1 MNRNRIDE
9 LEQDRE
15 WLRAEL
21 EKSGQPELPPSLSAE
36 ALFARMDKADAEGS
50 PTPQKENVIALRWK
64 RWGSLA
70 AVLVLAVGVTVLLRG
85 GVPGG
90 LSKDS
95 SELLFGAP
103 QTPSAAGE
111 AETACPE
118 ETLPDNAGDS
128 LMNGW
133 EGETQKNNQAAAND
147 QNDAV
152 ASAPAPNPSTAGDGA
167 ENPSSGELREEFSAE
182 VGAGESI
189 LVSPGPQPVPDLTDF
204 DAMAAVSSRLMG
216 KDYEAVQEMLYPQ
229 NAKQVWQAAVPPA
242 VCSHYF
248 MLDKTLYGF
257 FPEEQLVVDYHSG
270 AAAVLT
276 AQQAA
281 RLGEILQIA

>member
-1 MNRNRIDE
+1 MNRNRINE
-9 LEQDRE
+9 LEPDRE

-21 EKSGQPELPPSLSAE
+21 EKAGQPELPASLSAE
-36 ALFARMDKADAEGS
+36 ALFARMDKADAEAS
-50 PTPQKENVIALRWK
+50 PAPQKENVTVLHWK

-70 AVLVLAVGVTVLLRG
+70 AVLVLAVGVTVLLRSG
-85 GVPGG
+85 AGG

-103 QTPSAAGE
+103 QTSPTAGE
-111 AETACPE
+111 TEAACPE
-118 ETLPDNAGDS
+118 ETLPDNAGDL
-128 LMNGW
+128 LMSGW
-133 EGETQKNNQAAAND
+133 EGEAQKNNQAAAND

-167 ENPSSGELREEFSAE
+167 ENSSSGDLREEFSTG

-229 NAKQVWQAAVPPA
+229 NAKQVWQAAVLPA
-242 VCSHYF
+242 V
-248 MLDKTLYGF
+248 
-257 FPEEQLVVDYHSG
+257 
-270 AAAVLT
+270 
-276 AQQAA
+276 
-281 RLGEILQIA
+281 